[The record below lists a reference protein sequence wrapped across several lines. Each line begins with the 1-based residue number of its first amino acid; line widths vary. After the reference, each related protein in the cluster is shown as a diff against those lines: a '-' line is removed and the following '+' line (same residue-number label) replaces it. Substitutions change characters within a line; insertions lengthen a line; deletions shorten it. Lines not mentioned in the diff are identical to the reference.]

1 MYPLKSIVEFL
12 LSGISRVPSDE
23 RADALCSMFAG
34 LLPGMSEHEI
44 AVAREQVVTRLW
56 ASPETSDPVVD
67 LIDGHLALRTL
78 FPVCS
83 NGDPAEPHEQTDDE
97 SGYEV

>member
-1 MYPLKSIVEFL
+1 MYPLKSIVDFL
-12 LSGISRVPSDE
+12 LSGISRVPTDE

-34 LLPGMSEHEI
+34 LLPGMSEQEI
-44 AVAREQVVTRLW
+44 AIAREQVVTRLW

-83 NGDPAEPHEQTDDE
+83 NGNPADSNEVTDDD
-97 SGYEV
+97 SGYEL